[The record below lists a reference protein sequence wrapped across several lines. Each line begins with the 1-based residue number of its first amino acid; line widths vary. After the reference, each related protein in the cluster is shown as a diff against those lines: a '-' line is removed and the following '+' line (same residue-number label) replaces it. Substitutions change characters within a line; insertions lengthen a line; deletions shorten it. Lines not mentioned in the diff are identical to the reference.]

1 MSAALRKY
9 GKRNENVIK
18 VLKNSM
24 FMTVV
29 AIVAIVAIVAMLQ
42 LLQ

>member
-9 GKRNENVIK
+9 GKRNGNVIK
-18 VLKNSM
+18 VLKNSV

>member
-1 MSAALRKY
+1 MAIVI
-9 GKRNENVIK
+9 ENVIK

>member
-1 MSAALRKY
+1 MAIVMA
-9 GKRNENVIK
+9 NIIK

-29 AIVAIVAIVAMLQ
+29 AIVAFVAIVAMLQ

>member
-1 MSAALRKY
+1 MA
-9 GKRNENVIK
+9 NVMENVIK

>member
-1 MSAALRKY
+1 MA
-9 GKRNENVIK
+9 NIIK

-29 AIVAIVAIVAMLQ
+29 AIVAFVAIVAMLP